1 MSVFPRVLVDE
12 SHSEAWSLDPQ
23 TAARINPAQPADASY
38 EQAAEALRHR
48 GFEVSAHSSGA
59 LDSAALE
66 EADVLV
72 VAHPADAS
80 TERASGTGDPTFT
93 PAELDAIDAV
103 VTRAHALLRLDPGHE
118 PGCRL
123 LLRALVRRGER
134 GEALRIYHQLTA
146 ALRELGAEPDPATV
160 AAARP
165 LTGLSEAG
173 RRIRA
178 GSTGRTST
186 RT

>member
-48 GFEVSAHSSGA
+48 GFEVSAHGSGA

-72 VAHPADAS
+72 VAHPAGAS
-80 TERASGTGDPTFT
+80 AERASGTRGPTVT
-93 PAELDAIDAV
+93 PPELDALESHG
-103 VTRAHALLRLDPGHE
+103 RAG
-118 PGCRL
+118 GG
-123 LLRALVRRGER
+123 LVRPRGGR
-134 GEALRIYHQLTA
+134 GAPR
-146 ALRELGAEPDPATV
+146 RRPWP
-160 AAARP
+160 ARP
-165 LTGLSEAG
+165 RGSAPG
-173 RRIRA
+173 R
-178 GSTGRTST
+178 
-186 RT
+186 